1 MRYDEIGLNSIL
13 TTHQRFVP
21 GLGTVW
27 LAPAKTVQEMMA
39 NPVFRTVFRTGQITL
54 LGPTEF
60 NFARAAATAAGMLV
74 FLVLGVGASI
84 LVGYLAGPLAGVIT
98 AATLGGGFYIFRQ
111 FQINQLERL
120 TAMNAGV

>member
-1 MRYDEIGLNSIL
+1 MRYDEIGLNAIL

-27 LAPAKTVQEMMA
+27 LAPPRTIQEMLR
-39 NPVFRTVFRTGQITL
+39 NRTGQITL

-111 FQINQLERL
+111 IQINEYERL
-120 TAMNAGV
+120 SANPAYGGASARV

>member
-1 MRYDEIGLNSIL
+1 MRYDEIGLNSLL

-27 LAPAKTVQEMMA
+27 LASPRTIQEM
-39 NPVFRTVFRTGQITL
+39 TQTGQITL

-74 FLVLGVGASI
+74 FLVLGLGASI
-84 LVGYLAGPLAGVIT
+84 LVGYYVGPLAGVAT
-98 AATLGGGFYIFRQ
+98 AAALGGGFYVLRQ
-111 FQINQLERL
+111 YQIDQYERL
-120 TAMNAGV
+120 SANV